1 MKKLLIGLVGL
12 NPFKR
17 RSVADSLVDNGR
29 AQLVAW
35 GDCGQFHEQNRVE
48 RLGHTLANLA
58 ALPCDGMVISNIR
71 TEEEA
76 QLLREQGGQVWH
88 VMGGRLSDRVA
99 IRQGD
104 PLVSDMPCDDH
115 PHWLDPI
122 EALSEML
129 LRQHAEA

>member
-35 GDCGQFHEQNRVE
+35 SDCGQYHEQNRVE
-48 RLGHTLANLA
+48 RLGVTLDSLT

-104 PLVSDMPCDDH
+104 PLVSDMPCSDH

-129 LRQHAEA
+129 LRQRAEA